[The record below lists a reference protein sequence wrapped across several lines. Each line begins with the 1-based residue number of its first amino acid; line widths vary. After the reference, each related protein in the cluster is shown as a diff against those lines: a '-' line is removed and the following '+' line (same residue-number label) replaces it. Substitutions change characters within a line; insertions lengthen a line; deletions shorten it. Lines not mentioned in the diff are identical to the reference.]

1 MTLCAECIM
10 NRSSSLIAE
19 ARHAVREVFG
29 ADTECTLE
37 RFVDPEATDS
47 EPVLFLLVRT
57 TLEPAAASEALEQVD
72 RAWWLPNRKRIGSLQ
87 LGLQFI

>member
-47 EPVLFLLVRT
+47 EPFLFLLVSGEERCEHI
-57 TLEPAAASEALEQVD
+57 LGAADGCAGT
-72 RAWWLPNRKRIGSLQ
+72 P
-87 LGLQFI
+87 